1 MSLGRIF
8 IGLAVL
14 VIVAVGATA
23 WFLTSRTQTENRI
36 AVAYPEGIA
45 AVVPQGLSAG
55 EAPPLAASTDNPLAN
70 DPNAVEEGKKL
81 FASMNCAGC
90 HGYDAKGNMGPDLT
104 DTEWRYG
111 GTPIDIYK
119 SIYEGR
125 AKGMPAWGNTL
136 PPATIW
142 QLVAY
147 IQSLGGT
154 FPAPPPGAPQ
164 QAAGIQGQ
172 EVAAGEKQ

>member
-1 MSLGRIF
+1 MSLGRIL
-8 IGLAVL
+8 IGMVVL
-14 VIVAVGATA
+14 VVVAISATA
-23 WFLTSRTQTENRI
+23 WWLTSHAQTENRVAI
-36 AVAYPEGIA
+36 AYPEGIA

-55 EAPPLAASTDNPLAN
+55 AAPPINVSIDNPLAK

-81 FASMNCAGC
+81 FVSMNCAGC
-90 HGYDAKGNMGPDLT
+90 HGYDAKGGMGPDLT
-104 DTEWRYG
+104 DTAWRYG

-125 AKGMPAWGNTL
+125 AQGMPAWGNVL
-136 PPATIW
+136 PSTPIW

-154 FPAPPPGAPQ
+154 FPPTPAGDAQ
-164 QAAGIQGQ
+164 QAQDQGQ
-172 EVAAGEKQ
+172 NAQAGQKQ